1 MGIALFLAA
10 LWLHLGMLRLARCAA
25 APAPVGSLRLSLAY
39 LVVLASH
46 LLVTGLFALG
56 FAGAAEIGLG
66 GFDKEP
72 AMGAID
78 LFYFA
83 HQHHHARAGRYLSDL
98 ASARAGGDRIPDRFP
113 AHQLHR
119 AVRFL
124 DHEEAGTLI
133 AAGKPTPKVFAAVG
147 LAISIPASTARNW
160 RAGPFAAC
168 RDAGGS
174 SSRRAEAALRVPS
187 RMGACRSSATLS
199 PR

>member
-72 AMGAID
+72 AMGAMD
-78 LFYFA
+78 LFYFSLINIITLGLGDIYPTW
-83 HQHHHARAGRYLSDL
+83 HLRAL
-98 ASARAGGDRIPDRFP
+98 AGIESLTG
-113 AHQLHR
+113 
-119 AVRFL
+119 FL
-124 DHEEAGTLI
+124 LI
-133 AAGKPTPKVFAAVG
+133 SCTAQFVF
-147 LAISIPASTARNW
+147 ST
-160 RAGPFAAC
+160 
-168 RDAGGS
+168 
-174 SSRRAEAALRVPS
+174 
-187 RMGACRSSATLS
+187 M
-199 PR
+199 